1 MKACFL
7 RAPAKVESNP
17 LVFGDV
23 PKPEPLSGEILIRV
37 EVCGVCR
44 TDLHVIEGE
53 LPPKKLA
60 IIPGHQAVG
69 HVAGTGA
76 GAGRLAIGSRVGV
89 AWLHKTDGNCEYC
102 RRGKENLCDHPQF
115 TGYTV
120 NGGYAEF
127 LTAPEDFVY
136 PLPENLA
143 AEQAGPLPLRR
154 NHRLPVLAFERRAGG
169 RQVGIVRLWGRRP
182 RGRSG
187 GSSLGRGSVR
197 FHP

>member
-53 LPPKKLA
+53 LPRKKLP
-60 IIPGHQAVG
+60 IIPGHQVVG
-69 HVAGTGA
+69 HVAATGA

-89 AWLHKTDGNCEYC
+89 ALLHKTDGTCEYC
-102 RRGKENLCDHPQF
+102 RRGEENLCDRPQF

-120 NGGYAEF
+120 NRGYAEF
-127 LTAPEDFVY
+127 LAAPEDF
-136 PLPENLA
+136 
-143 AEQAGPLPLRR
+143 
-154 NHRLPVLAFERRAGG
+154 
-169 RQVGIVRLWGRRP
+169 
-182 RGRSG
+182 
-187 GSSLGRGSVR
+187 
-197 FHP
+197 